1 MVKFSAKETKMVKLR
16 RLTLQDESGKIL
28 RYKSEN
34 GEITEINPT
43 RRKW

>member
-16 RLTLQDESGKIL
+16 RLTLQDENGKIL
-28 RYKSEN
+28 VHKSESGKTKAFN
-34 GEITEINPT
+34 TT